1 MGKGTNGKSIFNS
14 EKSDNMQWKFSY
26 LQDICAIR
34 LDFCDFDIPAQNAG
48 AVSSTTA
55 RLKVD
60 GPTSD
65 DPPLVNEGKDICK
78 LKQLLKHISWKL
90 FDNQNCP

>member
-1 MGKGTNGKSIFNS
+1 M
-14 EKSDNMQWKFSY
+14 EKSLCIMQQEFSY

-34 LDFCDFDIPAQNAG
+34 LDFCDFDIPAQTAG
-48 AVSSTTA
+48 VVSSTTA

-78 LKQLLKHISWKL
+78 LKQLLKHIS
-90 FDNQNCP
+90 

>member
-1 MGKGTNGKSIFNS
+1 MGQETNQKSIFNP
-14 EKSDNMQWKFSY
+14 EKSDNMQQSFHICRKSDNMQRKFSY

-60 GPTSD
+60 GPTSN
-65 DPPLVNEGKDICK
+65 DPPLVNEGMDICT
-78 LKQLLKHISWKL
+78 LK
-90 FDNQNCP
+90 

>member
-1 MGKGTNGKSIFNS
+1 
-14 EKSDNMQWKFSY
+14 MQQKFSY
-26 LQDICAIR
+26 LQDVCAIR
-34 LDFCDFDIPAQNAG
+34 LDFCDFDIPAQTAG
-48 AVSSTTA
+48 VVSSTTA

-65 DPPLVNEGKDICK
+65 DPPLVNEGKDICR
-78 LKQLLKHISWKL
+78 LKQLLKQISRKL